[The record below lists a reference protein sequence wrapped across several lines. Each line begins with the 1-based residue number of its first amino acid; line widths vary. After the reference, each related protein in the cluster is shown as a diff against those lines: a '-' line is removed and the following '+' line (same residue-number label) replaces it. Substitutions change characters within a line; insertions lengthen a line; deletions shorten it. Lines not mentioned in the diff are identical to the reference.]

1 MNGGTGNK
9 TIGDAQQEQEL
20 MARFIDMKLV
30 RLTSEEKLDKSD
42 QMNVLSLMKQRIEK
56 CLWVKTGFESQVKV
70 LPFMETWARLQEVRY
85 MPWG

>member
-20 MARFIDMKLV
+20 KARFIDMKLV
-30 RLTSEEKLDKSD
+30 RLTSEEKLDKNN
-42 QMNVLSLMKQRIEK
+42 QMNVLLLMKQRIEG
-56 CLWVKTGFESQVKV
+56 CLWVKTGLETRVKV